1 MVIIFILGII
11 LALAPVQYIV
21 CIRAKKEITK
31 FVPAIVLL
39 VLCCGPAF
47 ASFFTDGWGA
57 IVLFLVCLCFA
68 GMLISDCVG
77 WAIYLFS
84 SKTAK
89 KVQEKTGKAA
99 KLLFA
104 LIAILIFV
112 SLFTISVVSV

>member
-1 MVIIFILGII
+1 MIIVFILGIV
-11 LALAPVQYIV
+11 LALAPVQYVV
-21 CIRAKKEITK
+21 CIKAKKEITK

-39 VLCCGPAF
+39 VLCCGPVI

-57 IVLFLVCLCFA
+57 IVLFLACLCFV

-89 KVQEKTGKAA
+89 KVQEKTVNAA
-99 KLLFA
+99 KRLFV
-104 LIAILIFV
+104 LIAFMILAA
-112 SLFTISVVSV
+112 LFTVSF